1 MFDLHASDTCCMQ
14 HVCARQVCCLSL
26 LCWHLQKYFF
36 CSVFRTVIRALFE
49 QLIIDLSIFIFL
61 VLISVSFSVFV
72 IVPLA
77 LHPFPLPTHLTTL
90 AAFIGILFTFH
101 LCNFFDG
108 VRFGG
113 SGGNRTKTVSIMSVK
128 SMNRNCFR
136 HNLLIISQKR
146 RKMEKQKINRRNLQT
161 GSKIPCAQTWKNNTN
176 TPGIPKEKVR
186 EN

>member
-1 MFDLHASDTCCMQ
+1 MFDLHASHSCCMQ

-36 CSVFRTVIRALFE
+36 CSVFHTVIRALFE

-61 VLISVSFSVFV
+61 VLISVSFSFFV
-72 IVPLA
+72 IVSRS

-146 RKMEKQKINRRNLQT
+146 GKMEKHKTKQKKSTDGQ
-161 GSKIPCAQTWKNNTN
+161 
-176 TPGIPKEKVR
+176 
-186 EN
+186 